1 MRLASRRDRVH
12 IMGVIDERAITRM
25 TQQIAAA
32 YVDTSAI
39 QYRFVA
45 EPRLKTTGTGY
56 MKSLGAEEFAG
67 QDDKAMLAPKKWL
80 EPIPWDVVEFI
91 NQSACTRGQAQF
103 GHTSDGYAQS
113 RQLWEEGMKREMS
126 LEEALDICFKCHRLA
141 PFLNFNG
148 NTFAGI
154 AKAMIRELLPHLG
167 PKLSQA
173 FESVVGHYVAG
184 TEGREAMLRAVEEV
198 KQKLGG

>member
-1 MRLASRRDRVH
+1 MV
-12 IMGVIDERAITRM
+12 
-25 TQQIAAA
+25 QQIASA
-32 YVDTSAI
+32 YVDTRSI
-39 QYRFVA
+39 QHRFVP

-56 MKSLGAEEFAG
+56 MKSLGAAEFAG
-67 QDDKAMLAPKKWL
+67 QDEATMLAPKKWL

-91 NQSACTRGQAQF
+91 NQSACTRAQAQF
-103 GHTSDGYAQS
+103 GHTSDGYAQAK
-113 RQLWEEGMKREMS
+113 QLWEQGMTREIL
-126 LEEALDICFKCHRLA
+126 LEEALDICLKCHRLA

-154 AKAMIRELLPHLG
+154 AKAMVREILPHLG

-184 TEGREAMLRAVEEV
+184 TEGREALLKALGEVE
-198 KQKLGG
+198 QKLND

>member
-1 MRLASRRDRVH
+1 
-12 IMGVIDERAITRM
+12 M

-32 YVDTSAI
+32 YVDTRAI
-39 QYRFVA
+39 QHRFVP
-45 EPRLKTTGTGY
+45 EPRLKTTGIGY
-56 MKSLGAEEFAG
+56 MKSLGAAEFAG

-103 GHTSDGYAQS
+103 GHTSEGYAQAK
-113 RQLWEEGMKREMS
+113 QLWEQGMTRDMP
-126 LEEALDICFKCHRLA
+126 LEEALDICLKCHRIA

-154 AKAMIRELLPHLG
+154 AKAMVREILPYLG

-173 FESVVGHYVAG
+173 FESVVGHYGAG

>member
-1 MRLASRRDRVH
+1 MD
-12 IMGVIDERAITRM
+12 DERLIDRM

-32 YVDTSAI
+32 YIDTQAI
-39 QYRFVA
+39 QYRFVP
-45 EPRLKTTGTGY
+45 EPRLKTTGRGY
-56 MKSLGAEEFAG
+56 MKSLGAAEFAAIDG
-67 QDDKAMLAPKKWL
+67 RGMLTPKKWL

-91 NQSACTRGQAQF
+91 NQSACTRGNAQF
-103 GHTSDGYAQS
+103 GHTSEGYDSA
-113 RQLWEEGMKREMS
+113 RRLWEERRSKNLS
-126 LEEALDICFKCHRLA
+126 LEEALDICLRCHQLA

-154 AKAMIRELLPHLG
+154 AKAMVREILPHLG

-184 TEGREAMLRAVEEV
+184 TEGRDALLTVLDEV
-198 KQKLGG
+198 RRKLAG

>member
-1 MRLASRRDRVH
+1 MH
-12 IMGVIDERAITRM
+12 IKGVIDERAINQM

-32 YVDTSAI
+32 YVNTSAI
-39 QYRFVA
+39 QHRFVA

-67 QDDKAMLAPKKWL
+67 QDEKQMLAPKKWL

-113 RQLWEEGMKREMS
+113 KQLWEQGMTRAMS
-126 LEEALDICFKCHRLA
+126 LEEALDIFLKCHRLA

-154 AKAMIRELLPHLG
+154 AKAVIRELLPHLG
-167 PKLSQA
+167 PKLSAA

-184 TEGREAMLRAVEEV
+184 TEEREALMAAIGEV
-198 KQKLGG
+198 KQKFAS

>member
-1 MRLASRRDRVH
+1 M
-12 IMGVIDERAITRM
+12 IDERAITRM

-32 YVDTSAI
+32 YVDTQAI
-39 QYRFVA
+39 QYRFVP
-45 EPRLKTTGTGY
+45 EPRLKTTGEGY
-56 MKSLGAEEFAG
+56 MKSLGAAEFASRNETV
-67 QDDKAMLAPKKWL
+67 MLLPKKWL

-103 GHTSDGYAQS
+103 GHTSDGYAQA
-113 RQLWEEGMKREMS
+113 RQLWEQAMDRAIS
-126 LEEALDICFKCHRLA
+126 LEEALDICLRCRRLA
-141 PFLNFNG
+141 PFLNFNV

-154 AKAMIRELLPHLG
+154 AKAMVREILPHLG

-184 TEGREAMLRAVEEV
+184 TEGHEALVSVVEEV
-198 KQKLGG
+198 KRKLGCST

>member
-1 MRLASRRDRVH
+1 
-12 IMGVIDERAITRM
+12 M

-56 MKSLGAEEFAG
+56 LKSLGAGEFADKDG
-67 QDDKAMLAPKKWL
+67 QDMLTSKKWL

-103 GHTSDGYAQS
+103 GHTSDGYAEA
-113 RQLWEEGMKREMS
+113 RQLWEQGMTRALS
-126 LEEALDICFKCHRLA
+126 LEEALDICLKCHRLT

-154 AKAMIRELLPHLG
+154 AKAMVREILPHLG
-167 PKLSQA
+167 PKLSAA

-184 TEGREAMLRAVEEV
+184 TEGREAMLRAMAEV
-198 KQKLGG
+198 RQKFSA

>member
-1 MRLASRRDRVH
+1 
-12 IMGVIDERAITRM
+12 VIDERAITRM

-39 QYRFVA
+39 QHRFVA

-67 QDDKAMLAPKKWL
+67 QDDKTMLAPKKWL

-103 GHTSDGYAQS
+103 GHTSDGYAPAKQP
-113 RQLWEEGMKREMS
+113 WEQGMTREMS
-126 LEEALDICFKCHRLA
+126 LEEALGICLKCYRLA

-154 AKAMIRELLPHLG
+154 AKAMVREILPHLG

-184 TEGREAMLRAVEEV
+184 TEGREALVAALGDVRR
-198 KQKLGG
+198 KLTD

>member
-1 MRLASRRDRVH
+1 M
-12 IMGVIDERAITRM
+12 IDERAITRM

-39 QYRFVA
+39 QHRFVA

-91 NQSACTRGQAQF
+91 NQSACTRAQAQF
-103 GHTSDGYAQS
+103 GHTSDGYAEAK
-113 RQLWEEGMKREMS
+113 QLWEQGMTREMS
-126 LEEALDICFKCHRLA
+126 LEEALD
-141 PFLNFNG
+141 NG
-148 NTFAGI
+148 AGPP
-154 AKAMIRELLPHLG
+154 ANHDAAHGVSRRG
-167 PKLSQA
+167 TNR
-173 FESVVGHYVAG
+173 VG
-184 TEGREAMLRAVEEV
+184 
-198 KQKLGG
+198 KPSCGG

>member
-1 MRLASRRDRVH
+1 LRLESSRVCVH
-12 IMGVIDERAITRM
+12 IKGVIDERAINQM

-32 YVDTSAI
+32 YVNTSAI
-39 QYRFVA
+39 QHRFVA

-67 QDDKAMLAPKKWL
+67 QDEKQMLAPKKWL

-113 RQLWEEGMKREMS
+113 KQLWEQGMTRAMS
-126 LEEALDICFKCHRLA
+126 LEEALDIFLKCHRLA

-154 AKAMIRELLPHLG
+154 AKAVIRELLPHLG
-167 PKLSQA
+167 PKLSAA

-184 TEGREAMLRAVEEV
+184 TEEREALMAAIGEV
-198 KQKLGG
+198 KQKFAS

>member
-1 MRLASRRDRVH
+1 MH
-12 IMGVIDERAITRM
+12 ITGVIDERAITRM
-25 TQQIAAA
+25 TQQIATA

-39 QYRFVA
+39 QRRFVA

-67 QDDKAMLAPKKWL
+67 QDNKAMLTPKKWL

-103 GHTSDGYAQS
+103 GRTSDGYAQS
-113 RQLWEEGMKREMS
+113 KQLWEEGMTREMS
-126 LEEALDICFKCHRLA
+126 LEEALDICLKCHRIA

-154 AKAMIRELLPHLG
+154 AKAMVREILPHLG
-167 PKLSQA
+167 PKLSTA

-198 KQKLGG
+198 KQKLVA

>member
-1 MRLASRRDRVH
+1 
-12 IMGVIDERAITRM
+12 VIDERAITRM

-32 YVDTSAI
+32 YVDTSEI
-39 QYRFVA
+39 QHRFVP

-67 QDDKAMLAPKKWL
+67 QDEKAMLAPKKWL
-80 EPIPWDVVEFI
+80 EPIPWNVVEFI

-103 GHTSDGYAQS
+103 GHTSDSYAEAK
-113 RQLWEEGMKREMS
+113 QLWEQGMAREMS
-126 LEEALDICFKCHRLA
+126 LEEALDTCLKCHRIA

-154 AKAMIRELLPHLG
+154 AKAMVREILPHLG
-167 PKLSQA
+167 PKLSA
-173 FESVVGHYVAG
+173 TFESVVGHYVAG
-184 TEGREAMLRAVEEV
+184 TEGREAMVRAVEEV
-198 KQKLGG
+198 KQKLNG